1 MEHRQLA
8 VCAAHTY
15 FFHAKQDLIV
25 SRDVWSLDFTLN
37 QRSLLEIQRYGAH
50 YWGSQGLVTRLPRL
64 GERAVQRRL
73 PTGAQLAKL
82 PHNASYGR
90 R

>member
-37 QRSLLEIQRYGAH
+37 QRSLLEIQRYGSH
-50 YWGSQGLVTRLPRL
+50 YRGSQGLR
-64 GERAVQRRL
+64 ERAVQRRL
-73 PTGAQLAKL
+73 ATGAQDSILL
-82 PHNASYGR
+82 
-90 R
+90 